1 MVLLQENTEL
11 LHITGV
17 TLHGVSI
24 PVIILD
30 DTTVFLVWINLKR
43 FFGSLELND
52 EFVLMG
58 KFVLQSEC
66 LQPMVP
72 ATVINGCFK

>member
-1 MVLLQENTEL
+1 MLLQENTEL